1 VVSQYSAQRGVELA
15 QPCVWNGARPSLL
28 SLHEWPFVVDA
39 ITPECQM
46 SKRKPSKHSQTP
58 KITAKAQQAT
68 EAIVRSP
75 KVSVP
80 RSVSA
85 DANEPPPRH
94 HESSQQHD
102 VLVENPQLPNP
113 ETAFEDDIKQTAEN
127 DSKKRI
133 DFLASANASVHAY
146 QVMLL
151 EVAQANMQFG
161 SQFAQRLATIRSPL
175 EFLSV
180 VAESTNKRIAI
191 FQNIR
196 KKWLN

>member
-1 VVSQYSAQRGVELA
+1 
-15 QPCVWNGARPSLL
+15 
-28 SLHEWPFVVDA
+28 
-39 ITPECQM
+39 M
-46 SKRKPSKHSQTP
+46 SKRKPSKHSHTP
-58 KITAKAQQAT
+58 KIAAKAQQAT
-68 EAIVRSP
+68 QAIVRSQ
-75 KVSVP
+75 KGSVP

-94 HESSQQHD
+94 HEDSQQD
-102 VLVENPQLPNP
+102 DLLVENPQLPNP
-113 ETAFEDDIKQTAEN
+113 ETAFQDDIKQMAEN
-127 DSKKRI
+127 DSKKSI

-175 EFLSV
+175 EFLGV
-180 VAESTNKRIAI
+180 VAEFTNNRIAI